1 MCSPQTPHNLQG
13 DWSGVNRLFFGRANV
28 TGSEPSDLM
37 TGLMLVRVGA
47 RLTIYDSSLF
57 SESSV
62 LYAGKMGLSV
72 IQNLKL

>member
-1 MCSPQTPHNLQG
+1 
-13 DWSGVNRLFFGRANV
+13 
-28 TGSEPSDLM
+28 M

-72 IQNLKL
+72 IQNLKLQDVDEPWKFVDQ